1 MFFIIL
7 FLRQWLVVELLLVF
21 INRGLRQNCRFR
33 RIAAA
38 AAVGSLAGC
47 AAMVFPGRI
56 FFFILGFALT
66 VQIAFGSR
74 WKKKLYFGGCLA
86 ALAALYGGI
95 WTACKR
101 FIPGKSWILGGILSA
116 AGLFCFYILFW
127 RDTLRQKD
135 FLYDVEFT
143 WQGKKIKVCGFADT
157 GNFLYEP
164 IGRMPVSVLEASV
177 LQKYYEGSLKNLT
190 EKHDGKGIR
199 MIPYHSVGKKR
210 GIMTGILVDNILI
223 SGKEG
228 KIQVEKGVIG
238 ISEESLS
245 QKGAYQ
251 LLLHPDL
258 MKYGRL

>member
-38 AAVGSLAGC
+38 AAAGSLAGC

-101 FIPGKSWILGGILSA
+101 FIPGKSWMLGGILSA

-143 WQGKKIKVCGFADT
+143 WQGKIMHVPRT
-157 GNFLYEP
+157 GL
-164 IGRMPVSVLEASV
+164 G
-177 LQKYYEGSLKNLT
+177 
-190 EKHDGKGIR
+190 
-199 MIPYHSVGKKR
+199 
-210 GIMTGILVDNILI
+210 
-223 SGKEG
+223 
-228 KIQVEKGVIG
+228 
-238 ISEESLS
+238 
-245 QKGAYQ
+245 
-251 LLLHPDL
+251 
-258 MKYGRL
+258 

>member
-1 MFFIIL
+1 M
-7 FLRQWLVVELLLVF
+7 
-21 INRGLRQNCRFR
+21 
-33 RIAAA
+33 
-38 AAVGSLAGC
+38 
-47 AAMVFPGRI
+47 
-56 FFFILGFALT
+56 
-66 VQIAFGSR
+66 
-74 WKKKLYFGGCLA
+74 
-86 ALAALYGGI
+86 
-95 WTACKR
+95 
-101 FIPGKSWILGGILSA
+101 
-116 AGLFCFYILFW
+116 
-127 RDTLRQKD
+127 
-135 FLYDVEFT
+135 YDVEFT